1 MVALDFPS
9 SPSNGQVFGQYVY
22 DGTKAVW
29 RLNPEAPNSNLDNLN
44 DVTITTPLDEQ
55 ALIYNTAT
63 GNWINAAVAGGVE
76 VSATAPAAP
85 SAGDLWWNSTIGDLF
100 VYYNDGDSSQWV
112 PASGPKVTVQS
123 TAPTGYE
130 GQLWLDDTD
139 GSMYVYYTDPG
150 GGSSSWIGAVSRS
163 GGILQ
168 VVSTT
173 KTDSFSTPSTSYV
186 DVTGLSVTITP
197 SSTSS
202 KILIMA
208 DYMTGHSSTGGS
220 TILSQLV
227 RGGSQIGG
235 NIASNQS
242 NDSARDTN
250 FIGIN
255 YLDSPAS
262 TSTLTY
268 QIQVRVTSN
277 IGYVGRT
284 GDDSTS
290 MLSHITVME
299 VAG

>member
-1 MVALDFPS
+1 
-9 SPSNGQVFGQYVY
+9 
-22 DGTKAVW
+22 
-29 RLNPEAPNSNLDNLN
+29 
-44 DVTITTPLDEQ
+44 
-55 ALIYNTAT
+55 
-63 GNWINAAVAGGVE
+63 
-76 VSATAPAAP
+76 
-85 SAGDLWWNSTIGDLF
+85 
-100 VYYNDGDSSQWV
+100 
-112 PASGPKVTVQS
+112 
-123 TAPTGYE
+123 
-130 GQLWLDDTD
+130 
-139 GSMYVYYTDPG
+139 MYVYYTDPG

-173 KTDSFSTPSTSYV
+173 KTDSFATSSTSYV

-202 KILIMA
+202 KILVMA
-208 DYMTGHSSTGGS
+208 DYMTGSSATGGS
-220 TILSQLV
+220 TVLSQLV
-227 RGGSQIGG
+227 RDGSQIGG

-242 NDSARDTN
+242 NDNIRDTN

-268 QIQVRVTSN
+268 QIQITATSGT
-277 IGYVGRT
+277 GYVGRT
-284 GDDSTS
+284 GDNSTS